1 VLEPLNQR
9 YDFELVFTNNRSTD
23 KTLALITSLREKD
36 KTVQVLTM
44 SRNYGYQSSVQ
55 AGMLYASGDGI
66 IVIDVDCEDP
76 PELISKFIEKWEEG
90 YDIVYGLRGDRPEW
104 WVIKKA
110 RNVFYHTL
118 RLIADSDI
126 VLYMA
131 EFAIISAHVRDK
143 IVDNKNTFPFL
154 RAEIGYVGFSRF
166 GVPYDRQPRVV
177 GQTHYNLLT
186 MVSFG
191 VAGILTS
198 STFLMRFF
206 VYLLPFFILFNA
218 VFLLAEIFYMESV
231 MLFKTL
237 VVMDLVYIISLL
249 TIQGIYAARI
259 YKNGIGRPI
268 FIIDWKKS
276 HVNKSF
282 PDLKKDKMKDAQT

>member
-1 VLEPLNQR
+1 
-9 YDFELVFTNNRSTD
+9 
-23 KTLALITSLREKD
+23 
-36 KTVQVLTM
+36 M
-44 SRNYGYQSSVQ
+44 SRNFGYQSSVQ

-76 PELISKFIEKWEEG
+76 PELILKFIEKWEEG

-131 EFAIISAHVRDK
+131 EFALISSHVRDT

-177 GQTHYNLLT
+177 GKTHYNLFT

-206 VYLLPFFILFNA
+206 AYLLPFFILFNA
-218 VFLLAEIFYMESV
+218 VFLFAEIFYLESAQ
-231 MLFKTL
+231 LFKTL

-249 TIQGIYAARI
+249 TIQGIYSARI

-268 FIIDWKKS
+268 FIVDWKQS
-276 HVNKSF
+276 YVNNSF
-282 PDLKKDKMKDAQT
+282 PDLTRVKMKDA